1 MPRCRI
7 WETKTLKI
15 VMRDF
20 AYILGRN
27 FNSGIVFLNNGCKTP
42 VKNGLHTEKAAL
54 SVLLVF
60 VSSIAAKISSTFQK
74 NFLLFI
80 IYYFKKGSGV
90 TSVTIVVFNTR
101 GRLNSLSVC
110 RAPSLRGGGHDC
122 RHCISDR
129 VAVLKEHR
137 NLNGLRPYMSVINL
151 PLQLF
156 KNPRYSWRGFR
167 PSGVPASM
175 LVGQVIRWP
184 E

>member
-90 TSVTIVVFNTR
+90 TSVTIVVFNT
-101 GRLNSLSVC
+101 LT
-110 RAPSLRGGGHDC
+110 
-122 RHCISDR
+122 
-129 VAVLKEHR
+129 
-137 NLNGLRPYMSVINL
+137 
-151 PLQLF
+151 
-156 KNPRYSWRGFR
+156 
-167 PSGVPASM
+167 
-175 LVGQVIRWP
+175 GQVTGQVRVPRSTHMPRSIHCGVRTHP
-184 E
+184 SSA